1 MTIPLVDPKDK
12 LLAADFLMEAFTAS
26 VFWGVSGEA
35 LIGFGALAFCLV
47 DKL

>member
-35 LIGFGALAFCLV
+35 LIGFGVLAFCLV

>member
-12 LLAADFLMEAFTAS
+12 LLEADFLMEAFTAS
-26 VFWGVSGEA
+26 VLGGVSGEA
-35 LIGFGALAFCLV
+35 LIGLGAWVFCLV